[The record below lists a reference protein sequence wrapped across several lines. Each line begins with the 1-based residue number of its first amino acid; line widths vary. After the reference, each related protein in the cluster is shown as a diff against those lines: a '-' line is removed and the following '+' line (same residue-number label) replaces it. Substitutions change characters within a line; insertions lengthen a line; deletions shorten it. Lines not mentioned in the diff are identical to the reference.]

1 MLRSDPALF
10 YFVHENHVCGFIALH
25 VDDII
30 WVRNSNF
37 DEAVLNKLRTKF
49 LIGRE
54 NNIPFRYLGL
64 DMSSTN
70 PNEVTLSQ
78 YHYVRDLNVENDLSC
93 HEEKVR
99 SAVGKLLWVSSQTRP
114 DVSFHVSNL
123 ASSIKNAT
131 EKIFRYALKIV
142 KQLQNNNVIIL
153 EKNENLRIAV
163 YVDASLANLSNGG
176 SQEGYLIFL
185 VGENR
190 KCSLLN
196 WQSKRIKEFCSSLS
210 AETLTLCDALDHAIF
225 LQQMI
230 SRVTF

>member
-1 MLRSDPALF
+1 MSRLDPALF
-10 YFVHENHVCGFIALH
+10 YFVHENHVCGFIALN

-30 WVRNSNF
+30 WARNSNF
-37 DEAVLNKLRTKF
+37 AEAVINKLRRRF
-49 LIGRE
+49 LIGKE

-64 DMSSTN
+64 DISSTN

-78 YHYVRDLNVENDLSC
+78 YHYVRDLNVENDLSSQ
-93 HEEKVR
+93 EEKVR

-131 EKIFRYALKIV
+131 EIDFKYALKIV
-142 KQLQNNNVIIL
+142 KQLQNNIVSLSFYNL
-153 EKNENLRIAV
+153 GKKQNLRIAV

-176 SQEGYLIFL
+176 SQGGYLIFL

-196 WQSKRIKEFCSSLS
+196 WHSK
-210 AETLTLCDALDHAIF
+210 
-225 LQQMI
+225 
-230 SRVTF
+230 